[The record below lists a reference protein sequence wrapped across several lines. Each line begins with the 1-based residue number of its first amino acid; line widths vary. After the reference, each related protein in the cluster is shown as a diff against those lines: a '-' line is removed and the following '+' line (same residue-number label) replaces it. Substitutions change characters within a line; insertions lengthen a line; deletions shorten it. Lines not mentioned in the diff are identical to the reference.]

1 MDNVEFETIS
11 QTESCQ
17 TGCTETRSNGDGRQ
31 RRRRGDR
38 SKGDSGGNQA
48 SSNGNGRVRREAIVP
63 VGEPQLLSNQ
73 GQNIIATDTET
84 TTTNVVIQPA
94 SAAPI
99 VHYDND
105 NDFKI

>member
-1 MDNVEFETIS
+1 MMDNVEFETIS

-38 SKGDSGGNQA
+38 SKGDSGGNQ
-48 SSNGNGRVRREAIVP
+48 GNGRVRREAIVP
-63 VGEPQLLSNQ
+63 VGEPQLLSSQ
-73 GQNIIATDTET
+73 GQNIATDTET

>member
-48 SSNGNGRVRREAIVP
+48 SSNGRVRREAIVP
-63 VGEPQLLSNQ
+63 VGEPQLLTNA
-73 GQNIIATDTET
+73 GQIIASDTET
-84 TTTNVVIQPA
+84 TTNVIIQPA
-94 SAAPI
+94 SAAP
-99 VHYDND
+99 VVNYDND
-105 NDFKI
+105 NDF